1 MIQRVKQ
8 AQVCINGNETR
19 QIGRGLM
26 VLVGVEDAL
35 KNPIID
41 QPHAV

>member
-35 KNPIID
+35 KYPIID
-41 QPHAV
+41 QTNTV